1 MLAYQT
7 LPQQTNS
14 DYKPMLNP
22 DQGKKS
28 KQNVDPYHDFESN
41 NRVLKQENMTAFERE
56 VERRLG
62 RVGRLKQR
70 VV

>member
-1 MLAYQT
+1 
-7 LPQQTNS
+7 
-14 DYKPMLNP
+14 MLNP